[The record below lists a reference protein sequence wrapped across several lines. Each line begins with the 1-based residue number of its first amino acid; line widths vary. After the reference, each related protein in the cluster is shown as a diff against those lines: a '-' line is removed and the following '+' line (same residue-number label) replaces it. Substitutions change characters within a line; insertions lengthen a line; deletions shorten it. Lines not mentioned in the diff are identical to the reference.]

1 MLASPGARR
10 GETGR
15 EEENKPLKPVNY
27 GEILQVRGNF
37 HFLSIDKKEREES
50 KRERGRQ
57 RKRERGKNERERMR
71 ERKRWRESKVQ
82 SKVSYSTLTS

>member
-50 KRERGRQ
+50 KRKSEE
-57 RKRERGKNERERMR
+57 KKEREKMR
-71 ERKRWRESKVQ
+71 GERIIQVVVDLISEVC
-82 SKVSYSTLTS
+82 Y